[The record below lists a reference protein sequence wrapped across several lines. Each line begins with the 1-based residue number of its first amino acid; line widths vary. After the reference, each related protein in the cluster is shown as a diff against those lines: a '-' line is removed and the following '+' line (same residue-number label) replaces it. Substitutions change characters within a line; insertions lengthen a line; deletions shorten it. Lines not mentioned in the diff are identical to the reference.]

1 MIQPGEIDEV
11 NPWLRRTGW
20 IPYLEGCDRKDIL
33 RYLREPTVNKEI
45 AEGEN
50 EANDNER
57 AAAVIWEVTGE
68 LASAS

>member
-1 MIQPGEIDEV
+1 V
-11 NPWLRRTGW
+11 NPWLRRIGW
-20 IPYLEGCDRKDIL
+20 IPYLEGYDRKDIL
-33 RYLREPTVNKEI
+33 RYLREPTVNEAM

-57 AAAVIWEVTGE
+57 VAVVIWEATGE